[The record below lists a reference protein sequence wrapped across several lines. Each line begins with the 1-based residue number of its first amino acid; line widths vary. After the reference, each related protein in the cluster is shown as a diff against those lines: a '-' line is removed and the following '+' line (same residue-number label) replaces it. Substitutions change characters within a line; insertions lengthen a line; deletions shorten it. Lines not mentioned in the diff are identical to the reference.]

1 MLILTRKLGEAVNI
15 GGEIKVVVLEI
26 KGNSVRIGIE
36 APRQVAVHRSEVF
49 EMIQEQNRQAAAT
62 SELSLADILGQM
74 QKERG

>member
-62 SELSLADILGQM
+62 SERSLADILGQM

>member
-1 MLILTRKLGEAVNI
+1 MLILTRRLGEAVNI
-15 GGEIKVVVLEI
+15 GGEIKITVLDI
-26 KGNSVRIGIE
+26 KGNAVRIGVE